1 MRCRQP
7 PPTVDLSERVDPGG
21 LALNL
26 ASALITILLAVS
38 TLGVVAEA
46 QSPRRPEVPR
56 VGVIATRAGY
66 EAFQNGLRARFYTIG
81 EDIVLEFRSADRPG
95 ARLADVAAELVRM
108 KVDVILA
115 VGTPAVLAAKAA
127 TTTIPIVMLAADP
140 IDSGIVADAARPGGN
155 VTGLSFNEQNTSAKR
170 LELLKEA
177 LPSAARVAVLAAP
190 NSVTPR
196 MVRDTEA
203 MARTLGV
210 EIHTLP
216 LQGPET
222 FDKAFTAIAA
232 RRADSLIVLPA
243 AAALANRAR
252 IVTLTLK
259 NKLPT
264 MFWRRDFVDAGG
276 LMSYGPDQAEMYKRA
291 ADYVSKILQGAK
303 PADLPI
309 EQPSK
314 FELGL
319 NLQTARTLGLTIP
332 RAVLLQ
338 ADHVIQ

>member
-1 MRCRQP
+1 LRCRQP
-7 PPTVDLSERVDPGG
+7 PPTVDLSERASTRGG

-26 ASALITILLAVS
+26 ASALITIVLAVS

-46 QSPRRPEVPR
+46 QSPRPDVPR

-66 EAFQNGLRARFYTIG
+66 EAFQNGLRALFYTNG
-81 EDIVLEFRSADRPG
+81 EDIILEFRSTERQG
-95 ARLADVAAELVRM
+95 VRLPDVAAELVRM

-115 VGTPAVLAAKAA
+115 ASTAAVLAAKAA
-127 TTTIPIVMLAADP
+127 TSTIPIVMLASDP
-140 IDSGIVADAARPGGN
+140 VDSGIVDNAARPGGN

-190 NSVTPR
+190 NAVTTR
-196 MVRDTEA
+196 MLRDTEA
-203 MARTLGV
+203 MARTIGV
-210 EIHTLP
+210 EIHSLP
-216 LQGPET
+216 LHGPET
-222 FDKAFTAIAA
+222 FDKAFKAMVAQ
-232 RRADSLIVLPA
+232 RADSLIVLPA
-243 AAALANRAR
+243 AGVLANRAR
-252 IVTLTLK
+252 IITLTIK
-259 NKLPT
+259 NKLPA

-276 LMSYGPDQAEMYKRA
+276 LMSYGPDQAAMYRRA
-291 ADYVSKILQGAK
+291 AGYVSKILLGAK

-319 NLQTARTLGLTIP
+319 NLQAARTLGVTIP

-338 ADHVIQ
+338 ADHIIE

>member
-1 MRCRQP
+1 LRCRQP
-7 PPTVDLSERVDPGG
+7 LPTVDLSERASTRGG

-26 ASALITILLAVS
+26 ASALITILLAIS
-38 TLGVVAEA
+38 TLGVAEA
-46 QSPRRPEVPR
+46 QSPRPDAPR

-66 EAFQNGLRARFYTIG
+66 EAFQNGLRALSYTTG
-81 EDIVLEFRSADRPG
+81 QDIILEFRSTERPAG
-95 ARLADVAAELVRM
+95 RLADIAAELVRM

-115 VGTPAVLAAKAA
+115 ASTPAVLAAKEA

-140 IDSGIVADAARPGGN
+140 VDSGIVANAARPGGN

-177 LPSAARVAVLAAP
+177 VPSAARVAVLAAP

-196 MVRDTEA
+196 MLRDTEA
-203 MARTLGV
+203 MARTIGV
-210 EIHTLP
+210 EIHAQP

-222 FDKAFTAIAA
+222 FDKAFAAIAA
-232 RRADSLIVLPA
+232 RRADALIVLPA
-243 AAALANRAR
+243 TALLANRAR
-252 IVTLTLK
+252 IITLTIK

-276 LMSYGPDQAEMYKRA
+276 LMSYGPDQAAMYRRA
-291 ADYVSKILQGAK
+291 ADYVSKILRGAK

-319 NLQTARTLGLTIP
+319 NLQTARTLGVTIP
-332 RAVLLQ
+332 RAVILQ
-338 ADHVIQ
+338 ADHIIQ